1 MEGEVTCLPLCGTL
15 SPTGAASQWFQLLL
29 DSPSLLSP
37 QSQWL
42 LVSVNTFPI
51 LCASSPDSSSSFLV
65 LQILGLP
72 LYFFLNFLALPTPL
86 DLVLQIKCPL
96 LNYLVFF

>member
-42 LVSVNTFPI
+42 LVSVKTFPI
-51 LCASSPDSSSSFLV
+51 LCPSSPDRSSSFLV
-65 LQILGLP
+65 LQILALP
-72 LYFFLNFLALPTPL
+72 LYFFFNLLFLPTPL
-86 DLVLQIKCPL
+86 DLVLQVKCPL